1 VWSLSRDARPGMTL
15 SGRHDTLNPVIPTEE
30 PGPIHM
36 TVVQLSAASSS
47 VGVMGPGFGF
57 AAPG

>member
-1 VWSLSRDARPGMTL
+1 MTA
-15 SGRHDTLNPVIPTEE
+15 SGVYQTPDPVIPAEE

-36 TVVQLSAASSS
+36 TLVQLSAASSS